1 MVAPYIGNGAVR
13 CLASSCRHA
22 YLLVKDVLHNY
33 VSMRKL
39 VEHRIAIQVG
49 GESLLCQRS
58 SDRISIN
65 SKNGMCSF
73 LKSANFYTITPPK
86 LVEDGT
92 TILVGVC
99 SYLI

>member
-1 MVAPYIGNGAVR
+1 
-13 CLASSCRHA
+13 
-22 YLLVKDVLHNY
+22 
-33 VSMRKL
+33 
-39 VEHRIAIQVG
+39 
-49 GESLLCQRS
+49 
-58 SDRISIN
+58 
-65 SKNGMCSF
+65 MCSF